1 MRFRSTLGKD
11 SHETEHFVIDEMR
24 TDSAYHEKRAPLGK
38 MYCFNTVLRYGLRIE
53 APVYP
58 LIGVVNQ
65 QGKKWIR
72 GHRID
77 VGRLSSIIIDEYLA
91 KAAND
96 EVDRS
101 ASLDRDLMRCELVM
115 VAVNRI
121 GVVRCIW
128 RIRG

>member
-1 MRFRSTLGKD
+1 M
-11 SHETEHFVIDEMR
+11 H
-24 TDSAYHEKRAPLGK
+24 
-38 MYCFNTVLRYGLRIE
+38 CFNSVLRYGLWIE

-58 LIGVVNQ
+58 LIRVVIQ
-65 QGKKWIR
+65 QGEKRIR

-77 VGRLSSIIIDEYLA
+77 VGRLSFIIIDENVV